1 MKTTMTKQEM
11 AEMLADAQGRIAN
24 LKATVETLNGMLVER
39 ARQLQGAP
47 VEMSPLV
54 AFAASLPP
62 KKLHR
67 ILALALH
74 PDRGGDTASMQE
86 LNAAWAA
93 TAG

>member
-1 MKTTMTKQEM
+1 MTKQEM

-24 LKATVETLNGMLVER
+24 LRTTVETLNGMLVER
-39 ARQLQGAP
+39 ARQLQGAHA
-47 VEMSPLV
+47 VAMSPLV